1 MGLSAVPAF
10 EDFGDHAGVLDAL
23 DAAVDALTC
32 LDVSGLSHQQLLTVL
47 DRTETAV
54 RRLPVS
60 GHRAINR
67 LKAEANP
74 IALGATTITK
84 LLAERLRISRAEVG
98 RRIDCATDLGPRT
111 TLIGQPLEPLLP
123 RTAAAQ

>member
-1 MGLSAVPAF
+1 MSLSAVPDY
-10 EDFGDHAGVLDAL
+10 EDFGDHLRVLDAL
-23 DAAVDALTC
+23 DVAVDALAC

-47 DRTETAV
+47 ERTETAV

-60 GHRAINR
+60 GHRVINR

-84 LLAERLRISRAEVG
+84 LLA
-98 RRIDCATDLGPRT
+98 
-111 TLIGQPLEPLLP
+111 
-123 RTAAAQ
+123 